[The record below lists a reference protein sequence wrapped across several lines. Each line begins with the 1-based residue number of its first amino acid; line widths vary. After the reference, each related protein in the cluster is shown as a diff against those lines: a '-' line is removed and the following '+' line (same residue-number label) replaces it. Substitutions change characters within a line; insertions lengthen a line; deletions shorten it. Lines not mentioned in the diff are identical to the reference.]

1 MSREVSNEELDNARH
16 QMEFCFD
23 RFIELEPLLRQI
35 VEARTESKTLFD
47 LYRNKVQT
55 EQFSGPFDQIL
66 VMTIVAQVQIHKI
79 IRKEDWKVNFST
91 RSIALA
97 YLGHFCPIL
106 VSLVLHFL

>member
-1 MSREVSNEELDNARH
+1 MSREVSNEELEYARH

-55 EQFSGPFDQIL
+55 EQFSEPFDQIL
-66 VMTIVAQVQIHKI
+66 VMTIVAQYRYIKLLEKRI
-79 IRKEDWKVNFST
+79 GK
-91 RSIALA
+91 
-97 YLGHFCPIL
+97 
-106 VSLVLHFL
+106 

>member
-1 MSREVSNEELDNARH
+1 MSMEVSNEELENARH
-16 QMEFCFD
+16 QMDFCFH

-66 VMTIVAQVQIHKI
+66 VMTIVFQYRYIKLLEKRI
-79 IRKEDWKVNFST
+79 GK
-91 RSIALA
+91 
-97 YLGHFCPIL
+97 
-106 VSLVLHFL
+106 

>member
-1 MSREVSNEELDNARH
+1 MSTEVSNEELENARH

-66 VMTIVAQVQIHKI
+66 VMTIVAQYRYIKLLEKRI
-79 IRKEDWKVNFST
+79 GK
-91 RSIALA
+91 
-97 YLGHFCPIL
+97 
-106 VSLVLHFL
+106 